1 MYLNDLLII
10 KLLIMELKRKTKSLL
25 AEIICLLYILL
36 FIYAAVSKILDFENF
51 KVQLGQ
57 SPMLSIYAG
66 WISWTVIGFELLT
79 VFLLALPKTKILGLY
94 ASLGLMT
101 MFSAYIFILLNFS
114 SFVPCSCGGIL
125 EKMSW
130 NTHLIFNLIF
140 VLFAVFALLLKGL
153 LKGITV
159 RSFIKFKAIKM
170 IFGTILLSV
179 FTVLVLFLSSE
190 EVMYHDNPFIRR
202 YPQHPAEFSN
212 TFDLKYNSYYFAG
225 YANHRIFLANYQY
238 PSYLLS
244 LNCELQDKKIEK
256 LQLDPKKIPFKM
268 ITTSIRY
275 PYFFVADG
283 SVPIILRGDMK
294 NWKITNELKGVPYF
308 TRAVPIDGTSAVIRS
323 NNSKNLSNVL
333 GIFNS
338 DSIPK
343 VKYRRELLQKQ
354 IDGIFDTDGV
364 LLYSEGLKKIIYLY
378 FYRNEFVIADN
389 NGVLFKKGHTIDTIT
404 KAKLKAEVINQGKQF
419 VMSSPSYVVNAD
431 AAVIGNLLFVYSRV
445 KGSYESEKLWKK
457 SFIIDVY
464 NLKKNTYVMSFPVY
478 HTGSSVLNSFTV
490 TNTNLYAII
499 GTDLVSYRFK
509 EYLKKEIN

>member
-1 MYLNDLLII
+1 
-10 KLLIMELKRKTKSLL
+10 MELNGKAKSLI

-36 FIYAAVSKILDFENF
+36 FIYASVSKILDFENF

-66 WISWTVIGFELLT
+66 WISWTVIGVELST
-79 VFLLALPKTKILGLY
+79 VFLLAVPQTKKIGLY

-101 MFSAYIFILLNFS
+101 MFSAYIFILLHFS

-125 EKMSW
+125 EKMGW
-130 NTHLIFNLIF
+130 NTHLTFNLIL
-140 VLFAVFALLLKGL
+140 VVFAVFALLLKQPLGR
-153 LKGITV
+153 ITV
-159 RSFIKFKAIKM
+159 GSFSKFKLIKT
-170 IFGTILLSV
+170 IFGTILLSISTIV
-179 FTVLVLFLSSE
+179 ILFLSSE

-202 YPQHPAEFSN
+202 YPHHPAEFSN
-212 TFDLKYNSYYFAG
+212 AFDLKYKSYYFAG
-225 YANHRIFLANYQY
+225 SANNRIFLGNYQY

-244 LNCELQDKKIEK
+244 MNSELRDRKIEK
-256 LQLDPKKIPFKM
+256 LDLDPKKIPFKM
-268 ITTSIRY
+268 ITISIRY

-283 SVPIILRGDMK
+283 SVPIILRGDVK
-294 NWKITNELKGVPYF
+294 NWKITNVLKGVPYF

-323 NNSKNLSNVL
+323 NNSKNLENVL

-338 DSIPK
+338 DSIQR
-343 VKYRRELLQKQ
+343 VKYRKELLQKQ

-378 FYRNEFVIADN
+378 FYRNEFVIADKD
-389 NGVLFKKGHTIDTIT
+389 GVLFKKGHTIDTIT
-404 KAKLKAEVINQGKQF
+404 KAKLKAEVINHGKQF
-419 VMSSPSYVVNAD
+419 VMSSPSYIVNAD

-445 KGSYESEKLWKK
+445 KGKYESAKLWKK

-464 NLKKNTYVMSFPVY
+464 NLKKNTYVMSFPIY

-509 EYLKKEIN
+509 DYLKKEIN